1 LWFGWFGFN
10 SGSALAA
17 NGLAAIAF
25 ANTQIAT
32 AMAMVTWVVLDT
44 IFKKHATA
52 EGAISGAVVG
62 LVAITPCAGFVH
74 VQSSLA
80 IGCIGTFAVY
90 SAVVIKGKYFPL
102 YFPQVDDSMDVFT
115 CHGVG
120 AVTGALLLGFFASL
134 EVDPSGADGVFF
146 GNPIL
151 LAYQLTGVV
160 VTILWSTVFTVLIL
174 LPLKYTLGLAASPDR
189 AVIGLDKMYHGG
201 GAFFEEENVIE
212 MTENNGN
219 TNLESKKTCEDDNEI
234 EGSAK

>member
-32 AMAMVTWVVLDT
+32 AIAMVTWVILDT
-44 IFKKHATA
+44 FYQKHASA
-52 EGAISGAVVG
+52 DGAISGAVVG

-74 VQSSLA
+74 LQSSLA
-80 IGCIGTFAVY
+80 IGAIGTFAVY
-90 SAVVIKGKYFPL
+90 GAVIVKAKYFPL
-102 YFPQVDDSMDVFT
+102 YFQTVHDHLDVFT

-120 AVTGALLLGFFASL
+120 AVTGALLLGFFASTDVNS
-134 EVDPSGADGVFF
+134 EGADGVFF

-160 VTILWSTVFTVLIL
+160 VTIVWSVVFTVLIL
-174 LPLKYTLGLAASPDR
+174 LPLKYTMGLGPSPDR
-189 AVIGLDKMYHGG
+189 AVNGLDKMYHGG
-201 GAFFEEENVIE
+201 GAFDEGECVLELE
-212 MTENNGN
+212 NGN
-219 TNLESKKTCEDDNEI
+219 NTNPETKKETVDDTDI
-234 EGSAK
+234 EGSAQ